1 MKKMKKI
8 ALLFLCLI
16 LMMSPMTVFAEE
28 STTANEATIITI
40 IHTNDTHARVSEGAY
55 DGMGFP
61 RIASIIK
68 EAKTQNPNVL
78 VIDAGDA
85 FHGTTFATL
94 VEGESIVKLMN
105 DIGYDVM
112 VPGNH
117 DFNYGQDQL
126 IALRDLANF
135 DIISANIKKSDNTDY
150 IAPYVIKEVDDV
162 KIAIF
167 GLTTP
172 ETSYKTHPDNVE
184 GLEFIDP
191 IEVAE
196 DMVAELEGEADIVIA
211 LAHLGNDQETEI
223 TSRLVA
229 EQVEGL
235 DLIIDGHSHSVYEE
249 GLSVGDTLIVS
260 AGEYDKNL
268 GFVDIE
274 VQDDDITFSARL
286 VTKEDAS
293 AYEEDADLLATIES
307 IKAEQEEVLSEG
319 IGSTLVKLDGER
331 ADVRTKETN
340 LGNLITDA
348 MIALTDADAAITNGG
363 GIRASIEVGEI
374 TKGDVIT
381 VLPFGNYIVTKHL
394 TGVDIKAALE
404 HGLSAYPESAGS
416 FSQVS
421 GITYTIDLNRDPADR
436 VINIQVGEQPLEL
449 DKEYVV
455 ATNDFMAAGGD
466 NYTMFADKETVN
478 EYMALDEALI
488 EYIVAQEV
496 VDITVDGRMSVIEL
510 VVTEPVREEPAP
522 EPAPVQDSV
531 QQTYVVVSGDV
542 LWKIAE
548 KFGVTWQELAK
559 VNNMENA
566 HLIFPG
572 QEILVP

>member
-1 MKKMKKI
+1 MRKMKRTAVI
-8 ALLFLCLI
+8 VLCLM
-16 LMMSPMTVFAEE
+16 LLLSTLVVFAEGE
-28 STTANEATIITI
+28 STPKVITI
-40 IHTNDTHARVSEGAY
+40 IHTNDMHARVSEGAY

-68 EAKTQNPNVL
+68 DAKTQNPNVL
-78 VIDAGDA
+78 VLDAGDA
-85 FHGTTFATL
+85 LHGTTFATL

-117 DFNYGQDQL
+117 DFNYGQDRL

-135 DIISANIKKSDNTDY
+135 DIISANIKKSDHTDF
-150 IAPYVIKEVDDV
+150 IAPYVIKEIDDV

-172 ETSYKTHPDNVE
+172 ETTYKTHPDNVV
-184 GLEFIDP
+184 GLEFVDP
-191 IEVAE
+191 IEAAE
-196 DMVAELEGEADIVIA
+196 EMVAELEGKADIVIA
-211 LAHLGNDQETEI
+211 LAHLGNDEETEI
-223 TSRLVA
+223 TSQLVA
-229 EQVEGL
+229 EQVEGI
-235 DLIIDGHSHSVYEE
+235 DLIVDGHSHSVYEE
-249 GLSVGDTLIVS
+249 GLLVGDTLIVS

-274 VQDDDITFSARL
+274 VQDDDIAFSARL
-286 VTKEDAS
+286 VTKEGAA
-293 AYEEDADLLATIES
+293 AYEDDVDLLATIDS
-307 IKAEQEEVLSEG
+307 IKAEQEEILSEV
-319 IGSTLVKLDGER
+319 IGSTIVKLDGER
-331 ADVRTKETN
+331 ADARTKETN

-363 GIRASIEVGEI
+363 GIRASIDVGEI

-381 VLPFGNYIVTKHL
+381 VLPFGNYIVTKSL
-394 TGVDIKAALE
+394 TGADIKAALE

-421 GITYTIDLNRDPADR
+421 GITYTIDLNRDAADR
-436 VINIQVGEQPLEL
+436 VVNIQVGGQPLDL

-488 EYIVAQEV
+488 EYISAQEE

-510 VVTEPVREEPAP
+510 VEAEPVIEEEP
-522 EPAPVQDSV
+522 EPAPSSKPVSDAV
-531 QQTYVVVSGDV
+531 RTYVVVSGDV

-548 KFGVTWQELAK
+548 KFEMAWQELAK
-559 VNNMENA
+559 FNNIENA